1 MTTNEP
7 LKSRRVRPGGPDPR
21 AGFALPA
28 AILALAVVAILI
40 AGGFHMA
47 NQEQQVGMSSERATQ
62 AFYLAED
69 GLSRV
74 VSQHRQMPSGF
85 WPGGS
90 WDFGTPM
97 VYDGPRGTTTVR
109 AQRANADGLYYV
121 QSVSEIDYGRAT
133 ARSAL
138 GLVVRRGT
146 ADFEVDAALTTQGQV
161 RLRGSAEIHGED
173 TMPPTWGNLEDCEV
187 GDARPG
193 VVVGEGGDVD
203 VGGSAEIT
211 GDPPYTED
219 ESIGDHTFQEF
230 GGMTWDQLTS
240 QADITFPGG
249 TSINNM
255 EASLDGDGNCDYSD
269 PFNWGYPY
277 DKDDPDHMYA
287 PCHDYFPIIHVQG
300 DLTIQSNGYGQGI
313 LLVDGDADLRG
324 GFDFFGIVIVQG
336 QLQTQGGGGAT
347 GAPRIYGGAMAR
359 NADLEQQSY
368 VGASVIQYSS
378 CVVGET
384 IRNAQGLNWILPLA
398 ERSFVGMVGL

>member
-1 MTTNEP
+1 MKTTP
-7 LKSRRVRPGGPDPR
+7 IPRIHRPRSSDTDPR

-47 NQEQQVGMSSERATQ
+47 NQEHQVGMSSERATQ

-85 WPGGS
+85 WPS
-90 WDFGTPM
+90 STWDVGAPM
-97 VYDGPRGTTTVR
+97 VYDGPRGTTTVQ
-109 AQRANADGLYYV
+109 AQRVNADGLHYL

-146 ADFEVDAALTTQGQV
+146 AEFAVDAALTTQGQV
-161 RLRGSAEIHGED
+161 RLRGSAEIHGVD
-173 TMPPTWGNLEDCEV
+173 SMPPTWGDLDECGV
-187 GDARPG
+187 GNARPG
-193 VVVGEGGDVD
+193 VVVGEGGAVD
-203 VGGSAEIT
+203 AGGSTEVT
-211 GDPPYTED
+211 GDPPTMED
-219 ESIGDHTFQEF
+219 PSVGDHTFEEF

-249 TSINNM
+249 TTINNM
-255 EASLDGDGNCDYSD
+255 EASLDGDGNCDYGD
-269 PFNWGYPY
+269 PYNWGYPY

-300 DLTIQSNGYGQGI
+300 NVTIQSNGYGQGI

-324 GFDFFGIVIVQG
+324 GLDYFGIVIVQG
-336 QLQTQGGGGAT
+336 QLETQGGGGAT

-368 VGASVIQYSS
+368 AGASVIQYSS
-378 CVVGET
+378 CVIGET